1 MQGITIYI
9 INGVLLLG
17 ACLLCISFFPIQ
29 RLVGQ
34 LPEGALKRRWNDL
47 RALIL
52 FFIMGY
58 VCFTFLYWMEYN
70 NAFNL
75 VVPAVF
81 FLGAVLILFVGTLA
95 LQTAIEIKSMSALQ
109 YESVTDHLIGIHNR
123 RYLDR
128 RMEEEMSRARRYD
141 MQLSLLLLDIDHFKI
156 VNDNYGHQIG
166 DRVLMSLGQLL
177 FREVRDT
184 DVVARYGGEEI
195 AVLAPHTSVSSAIE
209 LAERLRQSVER
220 SVMVPANE
228 YEKRQAISITVSI
241 GVAGLDKQTAD
252 HQDFIHRADKAL
264 YGAKQQGRNRVVDF
278 DSVKESSY
286 RDFKW
291 HGMDRPS

>member
-34 LPEGALKRRWNDL
+34 LPEGALRQRWNDL

-52 FFIMGY
+52 FFILGY

-95 LQTAIEIKSMSALQ
+95 LQTAIEIKQMSALQ

-128 RMEEEMSRARRYD
+128 RTDEEISRARRYD

-184 DVVARYGGEEI
+184 DIVARYGGEEI
-195 AVLAPHTSVSSAIE
+195 AVLAPHTSVASAIE
-209 LAERLRQSVER
+209 LAERLRRSVEK
-220 SVMVPANE
+220 SIMVPANE
-228 YEKRQAISITVSI
+228 HEKRQAIAITVSI
-241 GVAGLDKQTAD
+241 GVAGLDKQTVD
-252 HQDFIHRADKAL
+252 HQAFIHRADKAL

-278 DSVKESSY
+278 DSLTDSQ
-286 RDFKW
+286 
-291 HGMDRPS
+291 

>member
-1 MQGITIYI
+1 MQGVTIYI

-34 LPEGALKRRWNDL
+34 LPEGALRKRWNDL

-58 VCFTFLYWMEYN
+58 VCFTFLYWMEYD

-95 LQTAIEIKSMSALQ
+95 LQTAIEIKRTSALQ

-128 RMEEEMSRARRYD
+128 RMDEEISRARRYG

-184 DVVARYGGEEI
+184 DIVARFGGEEI
-195 AVLAPHTSVSSAIE
+195 AVLAPHTSVGRAIE
-209 LAERLRQSVER
+209 LAERLRRSVEKAI
-220 SVMVPANE
+220 MVQANE
-228 YEKRQAISITVSI
+228 YEKRKEITITVSI
-241 GVAGLDKQTAD
+241 GVAGLDKKDMD
-252 HQDFIHRADKAL
+252 HQAFVHRADKAL
-264 YGAKQQGRNRVVDF
+264 YGAKKQGRNRVVNF
-278 DSVKESSY
+278 DSLTDS
-286 RDFKW
+286 R
-291 HGMDRPS
+291 

>member
-1 MQGITIYI
+1 MQDVTIYI

-17 ACLLCISFFPIQ
+17 ACLLCVSFFPIQ

-34 LPEGALKRRWNDL
+34 LPEGALRKRWNDL

-70 NAFNL
+70 DAFNL
-75 VVPAVF
+75 IVPAVF

-95 LQTAIEIKSMSALQ
+95 LQTAIEIKQMAALQ

-128 RMEEEMSRARRYD
+128 RTEEEISRARRYD
-141 MQLSLLLLDIDHFKI
+141 MQLSMLLLDIDHFKI

-166 DRVLMSLGQLL
+166 DRVLMSLGQML

-184 DVVARYGGEEI
+184 DIVARYGGEEI
-195 AVLAPHTSVSSAIE
+195 AVLAPHTSVASAIE
-209 LAERLRQSVER
+209 LAERLRRSVEK
-220 SVMVPANE
+220 SIMVPANE

-241 GVAGLDKQTAD
+241 GVAGLDKEVVD
-252 HQDFIHRADKAL
+252 HQSLIHRADNAL

-278 DSVKESSY
+278 DSVKESS
-286 RDFKW
+286 
-291 HGMDRPS
+291 

>member
-1 MQGITIYI
+1 
-9 INGVLLLG
+9 
-17 ACLLCISFFPIQ
+17 
-29 RLVGQ
+29 
-34 LPEGALKRRWNDL
+34 
-47 RALIL
+47 
-52 FFIMGY
+52 MGY

-95 LQTAIEIKSMSALQ
+95 LQTAIEIKRISALQ

-128 RMEEEMSRARRYD
+128 KTDEEISRARRYD

-184 DVVARYGGEEI
+184 DIVARYGGEEI
-195 AVLAPHTSVSSAIE
+195 AVLAPHTSVPSAIE
-209 LAERLRQSVER
+209 LAERLRRSVEK
-220 SVMVPANE
+220 SIMVPANE
-228 YEKRQAISITVSI
+228 YENRQAITITVSI
-241 GVAGLDKQTAD
+241 GVAGLDKQIVD
-252 HQDFIHRADKAL
+252 YQSLIHQADKAL

-278 DSVKESSY
+278 DSIKESS
-286 RDFKW
+286 
-291 HGMDRPS
+291 

>member
-1 MQGITIYI
+1 MQDVTIYI

-17 ACLLCISFFPIQ
+17 ACLLCVSFFPIQ

-34 LPEGALKRRWNDL
+34 LPEGALRKRWNDL

-58 VCFTFLYWMEYN
+58 VCFTFLYWMEYD

-95 LQTAIEIKSMSALQ
+95 LQTAIEIKQMAALQ
-109 YESVTDHLIGIHNR
+109 YENVTDHLIGIHNR

-128 RMEEEMSRARRYD
+128 RTEEEISRARRYD
-141 MQLSLLLLDIDHFKI
+141 MQLSMLLLDI
-156 VNDNYGHQIG
+156 DNYGHQIG

-184 DVVARYGGEEI
+184 DIVARYGGEEI

-209 LAERLRQSVER
+209 LAERLRRSVEK
-220 SVMVPANE
+220 SIMVPANE

-241 GVAGLDKQTAD
+241 GVAGLDKEVVD
-252 HQDFIHRADKAL
+252 HQSLIHRADNAL

-278 DSVKESSY
+278 DSVKESS
-286 RDFKW
+286 
-291 HGMDRPS
+291 

>member
-1 MQGITIYI
+1 
-9 INGVLLLG
+9 
-17 ACLLCISFFPIQ
+17 
-29 RLVGQ
+29 VGQ
-34 LPEGALKRRWNDL
+34 LPEGDLKRRWNDL

-70 NAFNL
+70 NAFSL

-95 LQTAIEIKSMSALQ
+95 LQTAIEIKQMSALQ
-109 YESVTDHLIGIHNR
+109 YENVTDHLIGIHNR

-128 RMEEEMSRARRYD
+128 RTEEEISRARRYD
-141 MQLSLLLLDIDHFKI
+141 MQLSMLLLDIDHFKI

-184 DVVARYGGEEI
+184 DIVARYGGEEI
-195 AVLAPHTSVSSAIE
+195 AVLAPHTSVASAIE
-209 LAERLRQSVER
+209 LAERLRLSVEK
-220 SVMVPANE
+220 SIMVPANE
-228 YEKRQAISITVSI
+228 YEKRQEITITVSI
-241 GVAGLDKQTAD
+241 GVAGLDKETVD
-252 HQDFIHRADKAL
+252 HQSLINRADKAL
-264 YGAKQQGRNRVVDF
+264 YGAKQQGRNRVIDF
-278 DSVKESSY
+278 DSLTIPIKRSLLAG
-286 RDFKW
+286 KNA
-291 HGMDRPS
+291 PI

>member
-34 LPEGALKRRWNDL
+34 LPEGALKKRWNDL

-95 LQTAIEIKSMSALQ
+95 LQTAIEIKRMSTLQ

-128 RMEEEMSRARRYD
+128 RTDEEISRARRYD

-184 DVVARYGGEEI
+184 DIVARYGGEEI

-209 LAERLRQSVER
+209 LAERLRRSVEK
-220 SVMVPANE
+220 SSMVPANE
-228 YEKRQAISITVSI
+228 YEKRQAITITVSI
-241 GVAGLDKQTAD
+241 GVAGLDKQTVD
-252 HQDFIHRADKAL
+252 HQSLIHRADKAL

-278 DSVKESSY
+278 DSLKESS
-286 RDFKW
+286 
-291 HGMDRPS
+291 

>member
-34 LPEGALKRRWNDL
+34 LPEGALRKRWNDL

-52 FFIMGY
+52 FFILGY

-75 VVPAVF
+75 IVPAVF

-95 LQTAIEIKSMSALQ
+95 LQTAIEIKRMSALQ
-109 YESVTDHLIGIHNR
+109 YENVTDHLIGIHNR

-128 RMEEEMSRARRYD
+128 RTDEEISRARRYD

-184 DVVARYGGEEI
+184 DIVARYGGEEI
-195 AVLAPHTSVSSAIE
+195 AVLAPHTSVASAIE
-209 LAERLRQSVER
+209 LAERLRRSVEK
-220 SVMVPANE
+220 SIMVPANE
-228 YEKRQAISITVSI
+228 HEKRQAITITVSI
-241 GVAGLDKQTAD
+241 GVAGLDKQTVD
-252 HQDFIHRADKAL
+252 HQSFIHRADKAL
-264 YGAKQQGRNRVVDF
+264 YGAKQRGRNRVVDF
-278 DSVKESSY
+278 DSLTDSQ
-286 RDFKW
+286 
-291 HGMDRPS
+291 